1 MCSPKRYAQV
11 LILVPVNVT
20 LFAKRVFGDI
30 IKFRLSVIILGWA
43 PNPITGVH
51 KEEEKKN
58 IKEEKEI
65 KEDGKTKEELNTKNE
80 EE

>member
-30 IKFRLSVIILGWA
+30 SKFRLSVIILGWA
-43 PNPITGVH
+43 PNPITGVL
-51 KEEEKKN
+51 KVIKILEN
-58 IKEEKEI
+58 ING
-65 KEDGKTKEELNTKNE
+65 EDIEG
-80 EE
+80 